1 MKEESPGFLL
11 IPHSGS
17 VIIFED
23 SFLVV
28 GGWLFFVK
36 SYLLILQISCQATL
50 ADNYSIPDLLSF

>member
-1 MKEESPGFLL
+1 MKEERKILFFALLLSPGFLL

-28 GGWLFFVK
+28 GG
-36 SYLLILQISCQATL
+36 
-50 ADNYSIPDLLSF
+50 